1 MAFKLKDYRVKPGEK
16 AGIDKLDPGDTGDF
30 DGKKGDGEK
39 LLDELNDRLEVLQE
53 RFYAAQKHSL
63 LVILQG
69 MDTCGKDG
77 TIRHVFDGVNP
88 QGVQVANFKTPTPLE
103 LAHDY
108 LWRVHQR
115 LPARGEIVIFNR
127 SHYEDVLIVRV
138 HELVKENVW
147 KKRYD
152 HINDFERMLTD
163 EGTTI
168 LKFFL
173 HISTDEQKKRLLARL
188 DEPDKR
194 WKFNPGD
201 LKERDRWQDYQAA
214 YEDAITKTSTKW
226 APWYIVPADRKWFRN
241 LVVASALVETLENLD
256 PHPPLVFSEE
266 EVNTYRAAL
275 AKEGA

>member
-1 MAFKLKDYRVKPGEK
+1 MAIKLKDYRVKPGEK
-16 AGIDKLDPGDTGDF
+16 ARIDRLDPGDTGDF
-30 DGKKGDGEK
+30 DGKKSAGEE
-39 LLDELNDRLEVLQE
+39 LLDKLNDRLEVLQE
-53 RFYAAQKHSL
+53 RFYAAHKHSL

-88 QGVQVANFKTPTPLE
+88 QGVRVASFKVPTSLE
-103 LAHDY
+103 LDHDY
-108 LWRVHQR
+108 LWRVHQK

-127 SHYEDVLIVRV
+127 SHYEDVLVVRI
-138 HELVKENVW
+138 HELVKEEVW

-173 HISTDEQKKRLLARL
+173 HISKDEQKERLLARL

-194 WKFNPGD
+194 WKFSPGD
-201 LKERDRWQDYQAA
+201 LKERDRWPEYQAA
-214 YEDAITKTSTKW
+214 YEDAITRTSTQS
-226 APWYIVPADRKWFRN
+226 APWYIVPSDRKWFRN
-241 LVVASALVETLENLD
+241 LVVASVLVETLEKLD
-256 PHPPLVFSEE
+256 SQPPSPLSEAD
-266 EVNTYRAAL
+266 VATYRSAL
-275 AKEGA
+275 A